1 MPLILLP
8 NLLDESQC
16 HTASLSPEVH
26 AAVHSLDHLIAE
38 NEKNGRH
45 YLMKF
50 RKETFRNVPIHVV
63 NEHTTAQQKNEL
75 IQGVLK
81 GGNWGL
87 ISDAGLPCLAD
98 PGFDLVRKCHKLKI
112 PVQAYSGPSAI
123 VQALMLSGLPSQCFA
138 FQGYVAREPE
148 PLKKQLIELEKHSS
162 AFSQTQVFIETPY
175 RTLSLLKALIE
186 HLSPK
191 TDLAFVWNIGTPSQG
206 VIVQKVADWKKGA
219 LPELPKVPAV
229 FLFTCGCSASDLSR

>member
-8 NLLDESQC
+8 NLIDESQC
-16 HTASLSPEVH
+16 HSASIAPEVH
-26 AAVHSLDHLIAE
+26 TAVQSLDYLIAE

-63 NEHTTAQQKNEL
+63 NEHTTPKQKNEL
-75 IQGVLK
+75 IQEILK

-112 PVQAYSGPSAI
+112 PVQAYPGPSAI

-138 FQGYVAREPE
+138 FHGYVAREPE
-148 PLKKQLIELEKHSS
+148 PLKKQLIELEKQSIT
-162 AFSQTQVFIETPY
+162 FSQTQVFIETPY
-175 RTLSLLKALIE
+175 RTTSLLKALIE

-191 TDLAFVWNIGTPSQG
+191 TDLAFVWNIGTSSQG
-206 VIVQKVADWKKGA
+206 VIVENIADWKKRTLPDLHKA
-219 LPELPKVPAV
+219 LAI
-229 FLFTCGCSASDLSR
+229 FLFKN